1 MIKLFKVSV
10 LTYALAMA
18 LLTPVGGFAFQTTNP
33 PDKNGT
39 PSGPSDKA
47 IAAAKARGL
56 VWVPKNTK
64 EYYKGGNLYGKGQ
77 GEFMPEAEAQEAG
90 NHQKT

>member
-1 MIKLFKVSV
+1 MIKLFKASV
-10 LTYALAMA
+10 LTSALAMA
-18 LLTPVGGFAFQTTNP
+18 LLTPVGGFSFQTINP

-56 VWVPKNTK
+56 VWLPKNTK
-64 EYYKGGNLYGKGQ
+64 EYYKGGNLYGKGK